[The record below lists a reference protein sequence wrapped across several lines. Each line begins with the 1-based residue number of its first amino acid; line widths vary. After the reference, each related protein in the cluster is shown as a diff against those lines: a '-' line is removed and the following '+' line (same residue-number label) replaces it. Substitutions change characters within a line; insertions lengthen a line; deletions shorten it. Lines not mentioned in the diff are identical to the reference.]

1 MGAVATADVVVVVVV
16 DFDLIQLG
24 GRDADAPGAGG
35 YGGR

>member
-1 MGAVATADVVVVVVV
+1 MGAVATADVVVVVV